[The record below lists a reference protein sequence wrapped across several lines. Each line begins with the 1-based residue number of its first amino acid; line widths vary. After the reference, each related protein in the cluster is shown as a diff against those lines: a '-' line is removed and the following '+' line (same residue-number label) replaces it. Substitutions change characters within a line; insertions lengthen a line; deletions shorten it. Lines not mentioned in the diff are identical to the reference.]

1 MTRKSKL
8 KIISLE
14 RSIETKELKPE
25 IIPDKKLIDILDNFK
40 ENIERIN
47 KKFIIIDELESK
59 KLEEAAKDIL
69 RSQIVLLMSSV
80 DFYIHEIVKYGIL
93 KIFTREKNKT
103 KEYKAFIVSIECVEK
118 AIKNPESIDWLE
130 ENIIV
135 QNKYKSFMALN
146 KIKNALKI
154 ISDKNILDNSIK
166 EIAVDLKKEKDEIK
180 DIMSKMYERR
190 NCIAHQTDRDPIK
203 CNINDISK
211 EEVKSGIQIVNK
223 LILCI
228 HDKVKNDV

>member
-8 KIISLE
+8 KTISLE
-14 RSIETKELKPE
+14 RSIETKELQPN
-25 IIPDKKLIDILDNFK
+25 IIADKKLNDILCNFE
-40 ENIERIN
+40 ENIDRIN
-47 KKFIIIDELESK
+47 KKFIIINELESK

-80 DFYIHEIVKYGIL
+80 DFYIHEIVKYGII
-93 KIFTREKNKT
+93 KIFKGEKNKT

-146 KIKNALKI
+146 KINNALKI

-166 EIAVDLKKEKDEIK
+166 KVASDLGKEISEIRYVMK
-180 DIMSKMYERR
+180 IMNERR

-203 CNINDISK
+203 CNINDISI
-211 EEVKSGIQIVNK
+211 EEVKNGIYIVSK
-223 LILCI
+223 LILDI

>member
-8 KIISLE
+8 KTISLE
-14 RSIETKELKPE
+14 RSIETKELKPN
-25 IIPDKKLIDILDNFK
+25 IIADKKLNDILCNFK
-40 ENIERIN
+40 ENIDRIN
-47 KKFIIIDELESK
+47 KKFIIINELESK

-93 KIFTREKNKT
+93 KIFKGEKNKT

-166 EIAVDLKKEKDEIK
+166 KVASDLGKEINEIRDVMK
-180 DIMSKMYERR
+180 IMNERR
-190 NCIAHQTDRDPIK
+190 NCIAHETDRDPIK
-203 CNINDISK
+203 CNINDISI
-211 EEVKSGIQIVNK
+211 EEVKNGIDIVSK
-223 LILCI
+223 LILDI

>member
-1 MTRKSKL
+1 
-8 KIISLE
+8 
-14 RSIETKELKPE
+14 
-25 IIPDKKLIDILDNFK
+25 
-40 ENIERIN
+40 
-47 KKFIIIDELESK
+47 
-59 KLEEAAKDIL
+59 
-69 RSQIVLLMSSV
+69 MSSV
-80 DFYIHEIVKYGIL
+80 DFYIHEIVKYGII
-93 KIFTREKNKT
+93 KIFKGEKNKT

-146 KIKNALKI
+146 KINNALKI

-166 EIAVDLKKEKDEIK
+166 KVASDLGKEISEIRYVMK
-180 DIMSKMYERR
+180 IMNERR

-203 CNINDISK
+203 CNINDISI
-211 EEVKSGIQIVNK
+211 EEVKNGIYIVSK
-223 LILCI
+223 LILDI